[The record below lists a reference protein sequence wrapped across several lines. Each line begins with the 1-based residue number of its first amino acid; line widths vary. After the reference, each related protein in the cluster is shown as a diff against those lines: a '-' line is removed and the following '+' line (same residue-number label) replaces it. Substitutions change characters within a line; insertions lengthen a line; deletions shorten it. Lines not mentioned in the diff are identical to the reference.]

1 MIHIDK
7 VTVRF
12 GEKTVLDSIDVQFK
26 PGEIIGL
33 VAPNGT
39 GKSTLLNVLMNY
51 VSPTSGQVIFNENL
65 KYSNQKSEADIH
77 SKITMMADQSDLYNH
92 LNGRDHL
99 NIYKKMWHK
108 TAINPDEVIEALKM
122 NHYVNNKVRTYSLG
136 MRQRLCLAMQ
146 IVSNTPFMLMD
157 EVMNGLDPDNVEL
170 ISKML
175 EKKREEGKII
185 VIASHLLENLEK
197 YADRIFFLKDGMFIY
212 ETNNETKK
220 RNVQIILT
228 NKNMTS
234 ADLKFSSRDNNNVLK
249 KIQNNREPLEYQIL
263 TNERVIMNTKQ
274 FSGKDIIDIQ
284 TLLAEQYSI
293 RSQIGSL
300 DLADRYSLHY
310 KP

>member
-12 GEKTVLDSIDVQFK
+12 GEKTVLDNIDVQFK

-220 RNVQIILT
+220 NDETIY
-228 NKNMTS
+228 
-234 ADLKFSSRDNNNVLK
+234 LKFSSRDNNNVLK